1 MRSRNGIN
9 HKSIVPHELAD
20 NLSDLARIKL
30 QLDVESGFTG
40 DDTVYHSGCNYILGL
55 NLFAGLYDSLG
66 REMFREGFRNLYL
79 KMRDES
85 YGEDTEC
92 TGTERGV
99 CSVKAAFVSDADP
112 NAAAIAEPI
121 INRWYYGS
129 EDGPP

>member
-9 HKSIVPHELAD
+9 HKSTVPHELAD
-20 NLSDLARIKL
+20 NLSDLARIEF
-30 QLDVESGFTG
+30 QLNIESGFT
-40 DDTVYHSGCNYILGL
+40 DDTVYHSGCNYILGSK
-55 NLFAGLYDSLG
+55 LFAGLYDSLG
-66 REMFREGFRNLYL
+66 PEAFKDGFRNLYL
-79 KMRDES
+79 RMRDES
-85 YGEDTEC
+85 FSRRNTEC